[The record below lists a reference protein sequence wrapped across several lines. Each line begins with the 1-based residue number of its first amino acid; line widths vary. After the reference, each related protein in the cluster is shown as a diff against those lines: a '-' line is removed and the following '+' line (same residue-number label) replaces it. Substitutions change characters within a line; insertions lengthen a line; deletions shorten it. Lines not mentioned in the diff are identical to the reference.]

1 MGADGPGL
9 SCPGSSVVA
18 ESGRGYKIL
27 RGCVDLAERWS
38 LIKSPVETLPQ
49 DTQQEES
56 SEKAGAFEL
65 LTKDS
70 AVDTLY
76 AMIQRAVA
84 AVQPVLILE
93 ETSSSGVEQSD
104 KPAPT
109 EPLSMKEPQ
118 I

>member
-1 MGADGPGL
+1 L
-9 SCPGSSVVA
+9 T
-18 ESGRGYKIL
+18 
-27 RGCVDLAERWS
+27 
-38 LIKSPVETLPQ
+38 KSPVKNLPQ

-56 SEKAGAFEL
+56 SEKAGAFEP

-76 AMIQRAVA
+76 AVIQRAVA
-84 AVQPVLILE
+84 AVQPVLILD
-93 ETSSSGVEQSD
+93 ETPSSGAEQSD

-109 EPLSMKEPQ
+109 EPLSMKEPE